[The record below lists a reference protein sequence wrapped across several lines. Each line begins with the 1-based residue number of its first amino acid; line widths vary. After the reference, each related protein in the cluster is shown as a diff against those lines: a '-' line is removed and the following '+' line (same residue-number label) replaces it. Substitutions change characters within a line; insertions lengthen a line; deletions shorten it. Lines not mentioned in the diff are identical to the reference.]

1 MQTRSEQTRRRLI
14 LAGAEMFDRH
24 GYANATIGQIAGAAG
39 MTKGALYF
47 HFASKD
53 GLADAVQQRG
63 RELLGDFVQRQ
74 WEQGAAPVQAVID
87 LTHWLAAKLRSD
99 PLMRAG
105 FRISKE
111 CTGRKPPVV
120 GFHQVWITEVLRLLG
135 QVRAAGS
142 CASTRRRTDRRRCSL
157 RPSAA
162 SRSWRA
168 HPSRPPNSATGSA
181 RCGNRSCRSSYRRTT
196 WGGTARTRRRHLRR
210 PPGRPSNPSDPKW
223 PEPTGG
229 SPEREL
235 ARAA

>member
-135 QVRAAGS
+135 QARAAGE
-142 CASTRRRTDRRRCSL
+142 L
-157 RPSAA
+157 REHTAQDGPETLLFATVCGIEVLAGTPLPSAELSYRIGA
-162 SRSWRA
+162 LWEPLLSVLVPPHDLGRYRT
-168 HPSRPPNSATGSA
+168 HPPKAPAAAAGSA
-181 RCGNRSCRSSYRRTT
+181 V
-196 WGGTARTRRRHLRR
+196 
-210 PPGRPSNPSDPKW
+210 
-223 PEPTGG
+223 EPVG
-229 SPEREL
+229 SQV
-235 ARAA
+235 A